1 MSSNKTSSNNDGII
15 LFLMVCAIFAAVL
28 FLPAT
33 ITAVVTIVLIT
44 VFSLPAGWFMIG
56 SAAAAVFAQIV
67 PSLRVGHALAY
78 YSADAITAA
87 LLAVIAGIRAGKGW
101 ASFSP
106 ILSFAV
112 NIPAAAMW
120 WNIIIGT
127 VIGAGA
133 VMWLNNKRN
142 SLHPKA
148 EKLKRKPKIKKLVHL
163 PEKTA
168 VGITDA
174 GKPVYISD
182 TARHIFVVGTTG
194 SGKTVAL
201 SNFIESGF
209 MKGYGMLIV
218 DGKGDTGPGS
228 LLDYCRRL
236 SMKHGRRIYII
247 GGPAQ
252 NAGYNPF
259 RDAKETEVKD
269 MLISMTEWSEPHY
282 QLNTERYLQS
292 LIRLLSAAEIPLSF
306 HSLTGSIDKN
316 AYEALS
322 TKLVRE
328 GKISKEEHAAN
339 LAISAA
345 SAAIASQAAA
355 RFVTIAEGEGSG
367 IFSPDGIDI
376 YTALSAGDTIFFC
389 LSPLLYPSLAS
400 SLGRLAVLDARK
412 AVSRMWDDHKPKFFI
427 FDELGAYVSPMLVT
441 LLSQARAATVTC
453 IAATQSF
460 ADLETAGTSMR
471 RQIIENCNSF
481 IMMRQN
487 SPEDAQQA
495 ADIAGTYED
504 MEITYQLEGLEK
516 TGLGSAREVRQYHFH
531 PDEIKSLQTGE
542 AVYVSKDDNIRER
555 IWIRKPNS

>member
-1 MSSNKTSSNNDGII
+1 
-15 LFLMVCAIFAAVL
+15 
-28 FLPAT
+28 
-33 ITAVVTIVLIT
+33 
-44 VFSLPAGWFMIG
+44 
-56 SAAAAVFAQIV
+56 
-67 PSLRVGHALAY
+67 
-78 YSADAITAA
+78 
-87 LLAVIAGIRAGKGW
+87 
-101 ASFSP
+101 
-106 ILSFAV
+106 
-112 NIPAAAMW
+112 
-120 WNIIIGT
+120 
-127 VIGAGA
+127 
-133 VMWLNNKRN
+133 
-142 SLHPKA
+142 
-148 EKLKRKPKIKKLVHL
+148 
-163 PEKTA
+163 
-168 VGITDA
+168 
-174 GKPVYISD
+174 
-182 TARHIFVVGTTG
+182 
-194 SGKTVAL
+194 
-201 SNFIESGF
+201 

-236 SMKHGRRIYII
+236 STKHGHRIHII

-259 RDAKETEVKD
+259 RGAKETEVKD

-306 HSLTGSIDKN
+306 HSIISSIDKN
-316 AYEALS
+316 AYEAFS
-322 TKLVRE
+322 AKLVRE
-328 GKISKEEHAAN
+328 SKISKEEHAAN

-355 RFVTIAEGEGSG
+355 RFITIAEGEGSG

-376 YTALSAGDTIFFC
+376 YTALSAGDAIFFC

-412 AVSRMWDDHKPKFFI
+412 AVFRMWDDHKPKFFI

-441 LLSQARAATVTC
+441 LLSQARAAIVTC

-460 ADLETAGTSMR
+460 ADLETAGAWMR
-471 RQIIENCNSF
+471 RRIIENCNSF

-516 TGLGSAREVRQYHFH
+516 TGLGSTREVRQYHFH
-531 PDEIKSLQTGE
+531 PDAVKSLQTGE
-542 AVYVSKDDNIRER
+542 AVYVSKDDNIWTR
-555 IWIRKPNS
+555 IWVRKPDS